1 MGWPFLKGP
10 WCNSDLKR
18 RAINQYIEKIGGGIQ
33 YVGIALDEPKRLAR
47 LDGVTKISPLAVIGW
62 TEADCRKWCEENDL
76 LSPIYTDAARGGC
89 WFCHNQSADQ
99 LRLLRKNYPDLWQLM
114 LKWDRDS
121 PVTFKADGKT
131 VHDYDKRFLME
142 DAGLIDSQK
151 RFLWKNVLH
160 RDLEDLIK
168 EKT

>member
-1 MGWPFLKGP
+1 
-10 WCNSDLKR
+10 
-18 RAINQYIEKIGGGIQ
+18 
-33 YVGIALDEPKRLAR
+33 
-47 LDGVTKISPLAVIGW
+47 
-62 TEADCRKWCEENDL
+62 
-76 LSPIYTDAARGGC
+76 
-89 WFCHNQSADQ
+89 
-99 LRLLRKNYPDLWQLM
+99 M
-114 LKWDRDS
+114 LKWDSDS

-142 DAGLIDSQK
+142 DAGLIDPQK